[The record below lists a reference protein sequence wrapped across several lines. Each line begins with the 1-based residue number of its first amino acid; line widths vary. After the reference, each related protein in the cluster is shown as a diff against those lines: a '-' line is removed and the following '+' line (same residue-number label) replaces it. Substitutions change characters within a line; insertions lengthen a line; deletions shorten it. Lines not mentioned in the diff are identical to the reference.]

1 MSGFAQGLLAGFS
14 TVDQAMTRRKELGL
28 REAQLAQQ
36 QKNNERDFEFAQS
49 QFEHNKNVDQRNFDY
64 KAKVDD
70 RDYALKEREFNANQN
85 YRNASLGM
93 EQQRLQLQKYNLRR
107 LEYNDMLE
115 RDKPLMD
122 ALGKAVDAGDRDAA
136 MRLYGQLSEG
146 NPLRLMANDG
156 YAAKA
161 GQAVNN
167 LQKIFDDNPDRAID
181 SLNTPENL
189 DVLSGVFGPELQQR
203 IGMPDSTGKKTIKEA
218 RIGSIVPAQQE
229 GYVLIGLDLTYSD
242 GSTAHKPVTEYG
254 SAHPDDQTVL
264 AVPVDKAIALVRD
277 RSKFAEVAKNYGYF
291 TPKQKGLSMEQ
302 LQKGASQVAI
312 KVAQEG
318 GDVQGAVT
326 EYFAGMGLPQYQ
338 QQLKQQKLQ
347 QQVINWAGDDPDKL
361 EFARKVAARQPEM
374 LDPQNQKLLENG
386 YANFLRIQKSKGER
400 ARDESASSASQFI
413 RGLKQHYAQ

>member
-49 QFEHNKNVDQRNFDY
+49 QFEHRKENDQRTYDLNVRN
-64 KAKVDD
+64 AD
-70 RDYALKEREFNANQN
+70 REYALKEREHKAAQN
-85 YRNASLGM
+85 YRNASLGLS
-93 EQQRLQLQKYNLRR
+93 QQRLQLEKYNQRR
-107 LEYNDMLE
+107 LEYNDMIAHSQ
-115 RDKPLMD
+115 PLME
-122 ALGKAVDAGDRDAA
+122 ALGKAIEAGDQEAA
-136 MRLYGQLSEG
+136 TRLFGQLPKG
-146 NPLRLMANDG
+146 HPLILMSNEG

-167 LQKIFDDNPDRAID
+167 LQKIFDDKPDRAIA

-189 DVLSGVFGPELQQR
+189 DVLSGVFAPELQQR
-203 IGMPDSTGKKTIKEA
+203 IGMPDSTGEKTIKKA

-264 AVPVDKAIALVRD
+264 EIPVDKAIAQVRD
-277 RSKFAEVAKNYGYF
+277 RSKFAEISKNYGYF
-291 TPKQKGLSMEQ
+291 MPKQQGLSLKE
-302 LQKGASQVAI
+302 LQKGASNVAADAI
-312 KVAQEG
+312 KNGGNAQA
-318 GDVQGAVT
+318 AVD
-326 EYFAGMGLPQYQ
+326 EYYAATGSQPHQ
-338 QQLKQQKLQ
+338 QKIQQQKLQ

-361 EFARKVAARQPEM
+361 SFARNVAARQPEM
-374 LDPQNQKLLENG
+374 LEPQNQKLLENG
-386 YANFLRIQKSKGER
+386 YANFLRIQKARGEQ

-413 RGLKQHYAQ
+413 RGLKQNYAQ

>member
-28 REAQLAQQ
+28 REAQLARQ

-49 QFEHNKNVDQRNFDY
+49 QFEHRKENDQRTYDLNVRN
-64 KAKVDD
+64 AD
-70 RDYALKEREFNANQN
+70 REYALKEREHKAAQN

-93 EQQRLQLQKYNLRR
+93 EQQRLQLQKYNQRR
-107 LEYNDMLE
+107 LEYNDMLA
-115 RDKPLMD
+115 RDQPVMA

-167 LQKIFDDNPDRAID
+167 LQKIFDGKPDRAIA

-189 DVLSGVFGPELQQR
+189 DVLSGVFAPELQQR
-203 IGMPDSTGKKTIKEA
+203 IGMPDSTGEKTIKEA

-264 AVPVDKAIALVRD
+264 AIPVDKAVALVRD
-277 RSKFAEVAKNYGYF
+277 RSKFAEISKNYGYF
-291 TPKQKGLSMEQ
+291 MPKQQGLSLKE
-302 LQKGASQVAI
+302 LQKGASNVAAEAI
-312 KVAQEG
+312 KNGGNAQA
-318 GDVQGAVT
+318 AVD
-326 EYFAGMGLPQYQ
+326 EYYAATGSQPHQ
-338 QQLKQQKLQ
+338 QKIQQQKLQ

-361 EFARKVAARQPEM
+361 SFARNVAARQPEM
-374 LDPQNQKLLENG
+374 LEPQNQKLLENG
-386 YANFLRIQKSKGER
+386 YANFLRIQKARGEQ

-413 RGLKQHYAQ
+413 RGLKQNYAQ

>member
-1 MSGFAQGLLAGFS
+1 MSGFAQGFLAGFS

-49 QFEHNKNVDQRNFDY
+49 QFEHRKENDQRTYDLNV
-64 KAKVDD
+64 KNAD
-70 RDYALKEREFNANQN
+70 REYALKEREHAAAQN
-85 YRNASLGM
+85 YRNASLGIS
-93 EQQRLQLQKYNLRR
+93 QQRLQLEKYNQRR
-107 LEYNDMLE
+107 LEYNDMIAHSQ
-115 RDKPLMD
+115 PLMT
-122 ALGKAVDAGDRDAA
+122 ALGKAIDAGDQEAA
-136 MRLYGQLSEG
+136 MRIYGQLPKGHPLTLMSSE
-146 NPLRLMANDG
+146 G

-167 LQKIFDDNPDRAID
+167 LQKIFDDKPDRAIA

-264 AVPVDKAIALVRD
+264 AVPVDKAVELVRD
-277 RSKFAEVAKNYGYF
+277 RSKFAEISKNFGYF
-291 TPKQKGLSMEQ
+291 TPKQEGLS
-302 LQKGASQVAI
+302 LKDIQKEASQVAAEAI
-312 KVAQEG
+312 KNGGNAQAARDEFL
-318 GDVQGAVT
+318 A
-326 EYFAGMGLPQYQ
+326 AHGLPEYQ
-338 QQLKQQKLQ
+338 QKIQQQKIQ
-347 QQVINWAGDDPDKL
+347 QGITSWAGDDPDKQA
-361 EFARKVAARQPEM
+361 FAREVASRQPEM
-374 LDPQNQKLLENG
+374 LEPQNQKLLENG
-386 YANFLRIQKSKGER
+386 YANFLRIQKARGEQ
-400 ARDESASSASQFI
+400 ARDDSAASASEFI
-413 RGLKQHYAQ
+413 RGLKQNYAQ

>member
-49 QFEHNKNVDQRNFDY
+49 QFEHRKENDQRTYDLNV
-64 KAKVDD
+64 KNAD
-70 RDYALKEREFNANQN
+70 REYALKEREHAAAQN
-85 YRNASLGM
+85 YRNASLGIS
-93 EQQRLQLQKYNLRR
+93 QQRLQLEKYNQRR
-107 LEYNDMLE
+107 LEYNDMIAHSQ
-115 RDKPLMD
+115 PLMT
-122 ALGKAVDAGDRDAA
+122 ALGKAIDAGDQEAA
-136 MRLYGQLSEG
+136 MRIYGQLPKGHPLTLMSSE
-146 NPLRLMANDG
+146 G

-167 LQKIFDDNPDRAID
+167 LQKIFDDKPDRAIA

-264 AVPVDKAIALVRD
+264 AVPVDKAVELVRD
-277 RSKFAEVAKNYGYF
+277 RSKFAEISKNFGYF
-291 TPKQKGLSMEQ
+291 TPKQEGLS
-302 LQKGASQVAI
+302 LKDIQKEASQVAAEAI
-312 KVAQEG
+312 KNGGNAQAARDEFL
-318 GDVQGAVT
+318 A
-326 EYFAGMGLPQYQ
+326 AHGLPEYQ
-338 QQLKQQKLQ
+338 QKIQQQKFEQLLQ
-347 QQVINWAGDDPDKL
+347 KGQTWAEGDPVKL
-361 EFARKVAARQPEM
+361 EFVKATAANMPA
-374 LDPQNQKLLENG
+374 LLEPGREKELEIWYQNH
-386 YANFLRIQKSKGER
+386 LRDKKAEQEKAKNY
-400 ARDESASSASQFI
+400 SAAASAEEI
-413 RGLKQHYAQ
+413 RGWMK

>member
-49 QFEHNKNVDQRNFDY
+49 QFEHRKENDQRTYDLNVRN
-64 KAKVDD
+64 AD
-70 RDYALKEREFNANQN
+70 REYALKEREYAAAQN
-85 YRNASLGM
+85 YRNASLGLS
-93 EQQRLQLQKYNLRR
+93 QQRLQLEKYNQRR
-107 LEYNDMLE
+107 LEYNDMIAHSQ
-115 RDKPLMD
+115 PLME
-122 ALGKAVDAGDRDAA
+122 ALGKAIEAGDQETAT
-136 MRLYGQLSEG
+136 RLFGQLPKG
-146 NPLRLMANDG
+146 HPLILMSNEG

-167 LQKIFDDNPDRAID
+167 LQKILGDKPDGAID

-189 DVLSGVFGPELQQR
+189 DVLSGVFAPELQQR

-264 AVPVDKAIALVRD
+264 AIPVDKAIAQVRD
-277 RSKFAEVAKNYGYF
+277 RSKFAEISKNYGYF
-291 TPKQKGLSMEQ
+291 MPKQQGLSLAK
-302 LQKGASQVAI
+302 LQEVASNVAADAI
-312 KVAQEG
+312 KNGRNAQEEVDEFYATTG
-318 GDVQGAVT
+318 S
-326 EYFAGMGLPQYQ
+326 PQHQQKIQ
-338 QQLKQQKLQ
+338 QQKI
-347 QQVINWAGDDPDKL
+347 QQVITSWAGDDPDKQA
-361 EFARKVAARQPEM
+361 FAREVASRQPEM
-374 LDPQNQKLLENG
+374 L
-386 YANFLRIQKSKGER
+386 
-400 ARDESASSASQFI
+400 
-413 RGLKQHYAQ
+413 

>member
-49 QFEHNKNVDQRNFDY
+49 QFKHRKENDQRTYDLNVRN
-64 KAKVDD
+64 AD
-70 RDYALKEREFNANQN
+70 REYALKEREHKAAQN
-85 YRNASLGM
+85 YRNASLGLS
-93 EQQRLQLQKYNLRR
+93 QQRLQLEKYNQRR
-107 LEYNDMLE
+107 LEYNDMIAHSQ
-115 RDKPLMD
+115 PLME
-122 ALGKAVDAGDRDAA
+122 ALGKAIEAGDQEAA
-136 MRLYGQLSEG
+136 TRLFGQLPKG
-146 NPLRLMANDG
+146 HPLILMSNEG

-161 GQAVNN
+161 GQAVIN
-167 LQKIFDDNPDRAID
+167 LQKIFGDKPDMAID

-189 DVLSGVFGPELQQR
+189 DVLSGVFAPELQQR
-203 IGMPDSTGKKTIKEA
+203 IGMPDSTGEKTIKEA

-264 AVPVDKAIALVRD
+264 AIPVDKAIAQVRD
-277 RSKFAEVAKNYGYF
+277 RSKFAEISKNYGYF
-291 TPKQKGLSMEQ
+291 MPKQQGLSLKE
-302 LQKGASQVAI
+302 LQKGASNVAADAI
-312 KVAQEG
+312 KNGGNAQA
-318 GDVQGAVT
+318 AVD
-326 EYFAGMGLPQYQ
+326 EYYAATGSQPHQ
-338 QQLKQQKLQ
+338 QKIQQQKLQ

-361 EFARKVAARQPEM
+361 SFARNVAARQPEM
-374 LDPQNQKLLENG
+374 LEPQNQKLLENG
-386 YANFLRIQKSKGER
+386 YANFLRIQKARGEQ

-413 RGLKQHYAQ
+413 RGLKQNYAQ

>member
-28 REAQLAQQ
+28 REAQLARQ

-49 QFEHNKNVDQRNFDY
+49 QFEHRKENDQRTYDLNVRN
-64 KAKVDD
+64 AD
-70 RDYALKEREFNANQN
+70 REYALKEREHKAAQN

-93 EQQRLQLQKYNLRR
+93 EQQRLQLQKYNQRR
-107 LEYNDMLE
+107 LEYNDMLA
-115 RDKPLMD
+115 RDQPVMA

-167 LQKIFDDNPDRAID
+167 LQKIFDDKPDRSIA

-189 DVLSGVFGPELQQR
+189 DVLSGVFAPELQQR
-203 IGMPDSTGKKTIKEA
+203 IGMPDSTGEKTIKEA

-264 AVPVDKAIALVRD
+264 AIPVDKAVALVRD
-277 RSKFAEVAKNYGYF
+277 RSKFAEISKNYGYF
-291 TPKQKGLSMEQ
+291 MPKQQGLSLKE
-302 LQKGASQVAI
+302 LQKGASNVAAEAI
-312 KVAQEG
+312 KNGGNAQA
-318 GDVQGAVT
+318 AVD
-326 EYFAGMGLPQYQ
+326 EYYAATGSQPHQ
-338 QQLKQQKLQ
+338 QKIQQQKLQ

-361 EFARKVAARQPEM
+361 SFARNVAARQPEM
-374 LDPQNQKLLENG
+374 LEPQNQKLLENG
-386 YANFLRIQKSKGER
+386 YANFLRIQKARGEQ

-413 RGLKQHYAQ
+413 RGLKQNYAQ

>member
-49 QFEHNKNVDQRNFDY
+49 QFEHRKENDQRTYDLNVRN
-64 KAKVDD
+64 AD
-70 RDYALKEREFNANQN
+70 REYALKEREHKAAQN
-85 YRNASLGM
+85 YRNASLGLS
-93 EQQRLQLQKYNLRR
+93 QQRLQLEKYNQRR
-107 LEYNDMLE
+107 IEYNDMIAHSQ
-115 RDKPLMD
+115 PLME
-122 ALGKAVDAGDRDAA
+122 ALGKAIEAGDQEAA
-136 MRLYGQLSEG
+136 TRLFGQLPKG
-146 NPLRLMANDG
+146 HPLILMSNEG

-161 GQAVNN
+161 GQAVIN
-167 LQKIFDDNPDRAID
+167 LQKIFGDKPDMAID

-189 DVLSGVFGPELQQR
+189 DVLSGVFAPELQQR
-203 IGMPDSTGKKTIKEA
+203 IGMPDSTGEKTIKKA

-264 AVPVDKAIALVRD
+264 AIPVDKAIAQVRD
-277 RSKFAEVAKNYGYF
+277 RSKFAEISKNYGYF
-291 TPKQKGLSMEQ
+291 MPKQQGLSLKE
-302 LQKGASQVAI
+302 LQKGASNVAADAI
-312 KVAQEG
+312 KNGGNAQA
-318 GDVQGAVT
+318 AVD
-326 EYFAGMGLPQYQ
+326 EYYAATGSQPHQ
-338 QQLKQQKLQ
+338 QKIQQQKLQ

-361 EFARKVAARQPEM
+361 SFARNVAARQPEM
-374 LDPQNQKLLENG
+374 LEPQNQKLLENG
-386 YANFLRIQKSKGER
+386 YANFLRIQKARGEQ

-413 RGLKQHYAQ
+413 RGLKQNYAQ

>member
-49 QFEHNKNVDQRNFDY
+49 QFEHNKDVDQRNFDY
-64 KAKVDD
+64 RAKVDD
-70 RDYALKEREFNANQN
+70 RNYALQEREFNANQN

-93 EQQRLQLQKYNLRR
+93 EQQRLQLQKYNQRR
-107 LEYNDMLE
+107 LEYNDMLA
-115 RDKPLMD
+115 RDQSVMV
-122 ALGKAVDAGDRDAA
+122 ALGKAIDAGDHDAA
-136 MRLYGQLSEG
+136 SRLFGKLSDA
-146 NPLRLMANDG
+146 NPIKIISTEG

-167 LQKIFDDNPDRAID
+167 LQKIFDDKPDRAID

-189 DVLSGVFGPELQQR
+189 DVLSGVFAPELQQR
-203 IGMPDSTGKKTIKEA
+203 IGMPDSTGEKTIKKA

-264 AVPVDKAIALVRD
+264 AIPVDKAIAQVRD
-277 RSKFAEVAKNYGYF
+277 RSKFAEISKNYGYF
-291 TPKQKGLSMEQ
+291 MPKQQGLSLKE
-302 LQKGASQVAI
+302 LQKEASKVVAQAI
-312 KVAQEG
+312 KDGRDAQAANDEFLAAY
-318 GDVQGAVT
+318 DSLPHQQKVQQRKT
-326 EYFAGMGLPQYQ
+326 
-338 QQLKQQKLQ
+338 QQLLQKWQ
-347 QQVINWAGDDPDKL
+347 PWAAGDPVKQ
-361 EFARKVAARQPEM
+361 EFVKEAAANAPA
-374 LDPQNQKLLENG
+374 LLEPGREKEVEIYYQNH
-386 YANFLRIQKSKGER
+386 LRDKKAEHEK
-400 ARDESASSASQFI
+400 ALDYSASAAAEKI
-413 RGLKQHYAQ
+413 KGWMK